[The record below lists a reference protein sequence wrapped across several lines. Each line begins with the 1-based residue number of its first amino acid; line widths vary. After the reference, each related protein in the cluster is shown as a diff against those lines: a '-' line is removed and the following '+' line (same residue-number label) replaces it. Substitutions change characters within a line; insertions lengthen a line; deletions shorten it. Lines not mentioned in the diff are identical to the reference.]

1 MNSSDAAAVREIRQ
15 ARADGIRPDAVLTV
29 SEWADAHRKLPKKSS
44 AEPGPWR
51 TDRAPYL
58 REIMDGFS
66 SRSDVEEIV
75 FMKASQIGGT
85 EVLLNALGYIID
97 HAPGPVIL
105 VWPTVDTAKRGS
117 RQRVAPLTTDTES
130 IAAKI
135 APAKSR
141 DRDAANTVLE
151 KSFPGGHLVITGANS
166 ANGLKSMPAQYAL
179 MDELD
184 GWPIDV
190 DEEGSPIALVEVRQR
205 TFSRRK
211 RLKISS
217 PSIAGRSA
225 IEAAH
230 DRGDARRYFVPCP
243 MCGEFQEL
251 EFPRLVWSKLG
262 LPPAAAVYECAHCG
276 DYIRN
281 HQKTVMLARG
291 EWRATKPGR
300 GGGKIRSYHLNALY
314 APVGWLSWG
323 EIAVDFV
330 DSEKDPEKLRVFIN
344 TILGQVWTSKGEAPE
359 WQSLYNRRDTYPIGS
374 VPMGALVL
382 TCGVDVQ
389 KDRLV
394 YEVVGWG
401 RGKRSWSVDA
411 GEIAGDPANVERGPW
426 GELEKLTARLFPHD
440 SGIDMPIR
448 LLAIDSGYETQH
460 VHAWARRPHA
470 TQVIAIKGFDHGG
483 AIIGSPQP
491 VEVTISGKKRKRG
504 GRVWPVSVGIAKTE
518 FYGFLRLEVEPGQ
531 GDPAGYVRYPQ
542 YAEEWFRQ
550 ITAEQL
556 TATKTRRG
564 YIKLEW
570 SILPGRQNHALDCR
584 IYARA
589 AAALAGLDRM
599 NDRDWDAREKFLGVH
614 ETPAAAS
621 AGAARTPAPPSS
633 SSSAP
638 EQASGP
644 GAHPSAPAAATPPAA
659 APLRPGLG
667 PRPAPANS
675 PEPPTPPRPP
685 AKPPWLPSRP
695 GWLKPR

>member
-1 MNSSDAAAVREIRQ
+1 VSASDDAAVREIRQ

-51 TDRAPYL
+51 TARAPYL
-58 REIMDGFS
+58 REIMDNLS
-66 SRSDVEEIV
+66 SRSDVEETV
-75 FMKASQIGGT
+75 FMKAGQIGGT

-105 VWPTVDTAKRGS
+105 VWPTVETAKRGS
-117 RQRVAPLTTDTES
+117 RQRVGPLTTDTPT
-130 IAAKI
+130 IAEKI

-141 DRDAANTVLE
+141 DSSNTVLE

-166 ANGLKSMPAQYAL
+166 AVGLRSMPAQYAL
-179 MDELD
+179 MDEID

-205 TFSRRK
+205 TFTRRK
-211 RLKISS
+211 RLKIST
-217 PSIAGRSA
+217 PTLAGRSA

-251 EFPRLVWSKLG
+251 TFDRLVWTKIG
-262 LPPAAAVYECAHCG
+262 IPPAAAMYECVACVG
-276 DYIRN
+276 YIRD
-281 HQKTVMLARG
+281 HQKTGMLAAG

-314 APVGWLSWG
+314 APVGWMSWG
-323 EIAVDFV
+323 EIAVEFV
-330 DSEKDPEKLRVFIN
+330 AAEKDPEKLRVFIN
-344 TILGQVWTSKGEAPE
+344 TVLGQVWTSKGEAPD
-359 WQSLYNRRDTYPIGS
+359 WDHLYKRRDTYAIGT
-374 VPMGALVL
+374 VPLGALVL

-394 YEVVGWG
+394 YEIVGWG
-401 RGKRSWSVDA
+401 RGKRSWSIDA
-411 GEIAGDPANVERGPW
+411 GEIPGDPANVERGPW
-426 GELEKLTARLFPHD
+426 GELEKLTARLFPHAG
-440 SGIDMPIR
+440 GIEMPIR
-448 LLAIDSGYETQH
+448 LLAIDSGYETSH

-470 TQVIAIKGFDHGG
+470 TQVIAVKGNDYGG
-483 AIIGSPQP
+483 AIIGTPAP
-491 VEVTISGKKRKRG
+491 VEITISGKKRKRG

-518 FYGFLRLEVEPGQ
+518 FYGFLRLELEAGKP
-531 GDPAGYVRYPQ
+531 DPAGYVRFPE
-542 YAEEWFRQ
+542 YAEEWFKQ

-564 YIKLEW
+564 YVKLEW

-589 AAALAGLDRM
+589 AAALAGIDRM
-599 NDRDWDAREKFLGVH
+599 NDRDWEAREKFLGV
-614 ETPAAAS
+614 
-621 AGAARTPAPPSS
+621 AGS
-633 SSSAP
+633 
-638 EQASGP
+638 
-644 GAHPSAPAAATPPAA
+644 PAA
-659 APLRPGLG
+659 APASSSSTSPAPGSSASSAPASSATTPGPARTGLT
-667 PRPAPANS
+667 PRPAAAA
-675 PEPPTPPRPP
+675 PPRQAPRKP
-685 AKPPWLPSRP
+685 AWVPSRP
-695 GWLKPR
+695 DWLKPR